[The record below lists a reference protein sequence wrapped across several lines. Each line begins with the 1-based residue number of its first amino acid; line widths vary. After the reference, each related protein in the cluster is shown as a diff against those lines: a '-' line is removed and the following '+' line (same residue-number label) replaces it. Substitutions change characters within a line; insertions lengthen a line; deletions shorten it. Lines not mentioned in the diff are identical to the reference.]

1 MELFDIY
8 GDKYTIV
15 LDRSICNYYEKIT
28 NFIKTPQLYNDKD
41 LIKILTL
48 NYYNNG
54 IYCSNLIISN
64 DLLKNSNNF

>member
-15 LDRSICNYYEKIT
+15 LDRTICNYYEKIT
-28 NFIKTPQLYNDKD
+28 DFIKNPQLYNDKD

-54 IYCSNLIISN
+54 T
-64 DLLKNSNNF
+64 